1 MTKIKLKPLYTPSVS
16 FDDIFSIH
24 DTFDEG
30 RQQYSLY
37 NDYSDVCLCWI
48 NRGYFNINKDI
59 NIDNY
64 LQVLQEFLMQNY
76 DFKSIPTKKDILK
89 FIKKE
94 IKGYE
99 KLEEQERQDYLNI
112 LINDGWYDDWA
123 FNETTIYTLEAKKM
137 NNNALQNVT
146 KFIELHKNYALTLS
160 KDFDGDNESYYILFV
175 YDFNDREMNQE
186 RIKLL

>member
-1 MTKIKLKPLYTPSVS
+1 METKLEALYTSLSS
-16 FDDIFSIH
+16 FDDNFSVH

-30 RQQYSLY
+30 IQQYSLY
-37 NDYSDVCLCWI
+37 NDYGNVCLCWI

-59 NIDNY
+59 NIDDY
-64 LQVLQEFLMQNY
+64 LQALQEFLIQNY

-89 FIKKE
+89 FIDKE
-94 IKGYE
+94 IKGYK
-99 KLEEQERQDYLNI
+99 KLEEQERQDYLN
-112 LINDGWYDDWA
+112 LLVGDGWCDEWN
-123 FNETTIYTLEAKKM
+123 FNDTTIYMLEAKKM

-146 KFIELHKNYALTLS
+146 KFIELHQNYALTLS
-160 KDFDGDNESYYILFV
+160 KDFSGDNEPYYILFV

>member
-1 MTKIKLKPLYTPSVS
+1 MKTKLEALYTPSIS
-16 FDDIFSIH
+16 FDDIFSIY

-37 NDYSDVCLCWI
+37 NDYSNTCLCWI

-89 FIKKE
+89 FIDKE
-94 IKGYE
+94 IKGYK
-99 KLEEQERQDYLNI
+99 KLEEQERQDYLN
-112 LINDGWYDDWA
+112 LLVGDGWCDDWA

-146 KFIELHKNYALTLS
+146 KFIKLHQNYALTLS
-160 KDFDGDNESYYILFV
+160 NDFDRDNEPYYILFV
-175 YDFNDREMNQE
+175 YDFNDRKMNQE

>member
-1 MTKIKLKPLYTPSVS
+1 MKTKLMPLYTPSIS
-16 FDDIFSIH
+16 FDDNFSVH

-30 RQQYSLY
+30 IQQYSLY
-37 NDYSDVCLCWI
+37 NDYGNFCLCWI

-59 NIDNY
+59 DIDDY

-99 KLEEQERQDYLNI
+99 ELVKQEREDYLNI
-112 LINDGWYDDWA
+112 LNGDDWYDDWA

-146 KFIELHKNYALTLS
+146 KFIEFHKNYALTFS
-160 KDFDGDNESYYILFV
+160 KDFYGDDESYYTLFI

>member
-1 MTKIKLKPLYTPSVS
+1 METKLEALYTPLSS
-16 FDDIFSIH
+16 FDDNFSVH

-30 RQQYSLY
+30 KQQYSLY
-37 NDYSDVCLCWI
+37 NDYGNVCLCWI

-59 NIDNY
+59 NIDDY
-64 LQVLQEFLMQNY
+64 LQALQEFLIQNY
-76 DFKSIPTKKDILK
+76 DFKNIPTKKDILN
-89 FIKKE
+89 FIDKE
-94 IKGYE
+94 IEGHK

-112 LINDGWYDDWA
+112 LNDDGWYDDWA

-146 KFIELHKNYALTLS
+146 KFIELHKNYALTFS
-160 KDFDGDNESYYILFV
+160 KDFSGDNESYYTLFI